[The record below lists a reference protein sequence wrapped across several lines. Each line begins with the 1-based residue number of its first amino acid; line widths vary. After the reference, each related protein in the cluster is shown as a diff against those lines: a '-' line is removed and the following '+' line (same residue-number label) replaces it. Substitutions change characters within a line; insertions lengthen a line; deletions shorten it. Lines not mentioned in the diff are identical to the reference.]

1 MMQYHIIPVTSF
13 NQNCSIIWCEQ
24 TKHAIVVD
32 PGGEKEKIYK
42 AIDLL
47 KVVVNKIV
55 LTHGHLDH
63 VGDAMEIKRYYGVPI
78 FGPNEQDRFL
88 LNDLYLQCQILN
100 VKPML
105 HITVKPDF
113 WLKDGDQIQVGY
125 EKFNVLH
132 CPGHSPG
139 HVVLWNKLQKFIIMG
154 DVLFKKHI
162 GRSDLPGG
170 DYTVLMHSIRT
181 KLLSL
186 SDDIVFLPG
195 HGPISTIGYERSN
208 NVFLV

>member
-1 MMQYHIIPVTSF
+1 MQYHIIPVTSF

-24 TKHAIVVD
+24 TKNAIVVD